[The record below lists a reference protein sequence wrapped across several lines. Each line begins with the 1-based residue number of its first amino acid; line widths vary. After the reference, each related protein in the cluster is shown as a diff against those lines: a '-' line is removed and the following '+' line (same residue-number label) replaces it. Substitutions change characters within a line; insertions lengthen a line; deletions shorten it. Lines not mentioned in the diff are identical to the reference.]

1 MTTLL
6 KAFTIKLV
14 QGGYELVSGSDLG
27 FPKMTNR
34 QQDVLLSIVESY
46 IQTGEPVASRTIA
59 KRRSDNLSAATIRNV
74 MADLYESGYLA
85 QPHTSAGRI
94 PTEKAFRSY
103 VQSLARRRLLAGEL
117 QRVRA
122 ELSQLTTMEA
132 RVERSSHLL
141 TEMTHS
147 VGITAAIPA
156 SSQSLHQ
163 IELIA
168 LADHRVLMIVV
179 TRDRMV
185 RNRVVAVDENFT
197 NDDLASIRNYINRN
211 FSGWMLSEVRAELER
226 RLEQQSAAYDSIL
239 RRLNELYAK
248 GLLDIEPSP
257 EIHLEGTSNLVGLDL
272 HLTREKLRELFHTLE
287 EKKRILQ
294 LLDRFLEQPPGEV
307 AVQVGLADVHSSMR
321 ELSLIGVSI
330 PLASGIS
337 ARIAVLGPMRMNYAK
352 AMSAV
357 YHMGQAFGSLPV

>member
-1 MTTLL
+1 MTHR
-6 KAFTIKLV
+6 
-14 QGGYELVSGSDLG
+14 E
-27 FPKMTNR
+27 
-34 QQDVLLSIVESY
+34 QDVLHLIVESY

-59 KRRSDNLSAATIRNV
+59 KQRGDNLSPATIRNV
-74 MADLYESGYLA
+74 MADLYENGYLS
-85 QPHTSAGRI
+85 QPHTSAGRV

-103 VQSLARRRLLAGEL
+103 VQSLVRGRVLVTEL

-122 ELSQLTTMEA
+122 ELSRVATMEG
-132 RVERSSHLL
+132 RVERSSHML

-156 SSQSLHQ
+156 SSQTLHQ

-168 LADHRVLMIVV
+168 LADQRVLMIVV

-185 RNRVVAVDENFT
+185 RNRVVAVDENVT
-197 NDDLASIRNYINRN
+197 HDELASIRNYINRN
-211 FSGWMLSEVRAELER
+211 FSGWMLSEIHAELAR
-226 RLEQQSAAYDSIL
+226 RLEQQSAAYDAIL
-239 RRLNELYAK
+239 KRLNELYAK
-248 GLLDIEPSP
+248 GLLDIEVAP
-257 EIHLEGTSNLVGLDL
+257 EIHLEGASNLVGLDL

-294 LLDRFLEQPPGEV
+294 SEGEV
-307 AVQVGLADVHSSMR
+307 AIHVGLADVHPSMR

-330 PLASGIS
+330 SLAGGLS
-337 ARIAVLGPMRMNYAK
+337 AKIAVLGPMRMNYGK